1 MGLTFN
7 QVQLVHLE
15 ISVSLTFRTM
25 YDCLKQI
32 VLFPQASAQVCR
44 ESDLD
49 LLIVLDGSSSIGNEN
64 FEFIRK
70 FLVRL
75 IDNLT
80 KHTRVALV
88 QFSGFPREEFRFD
101 SPN

>member
-1 MGLTFN
+1 
-7 QVQLVHLE
+7 VSAE
-15 ISVSLTFRTM
+15 I
-25 YDCLKQI
+25 
-32 VLFPQASAQVCR
+32 CR

-49 LLIVLDGSSSIGNEN
+49 ILIVLDGSSSIGADN

-75 IDNLT
+75 MDSLT

-88 QFSGFPREEFRFD
+88 QFSGYPREEFSFKTY
-101 SPN
+101 PNLQKVKGE